1 VSIKLRRIF
10 IIYKKSVY
18 PYRMT
23 VEKKEK
29 KDESGFQQHAGGYGR
44 EGGYHPG
51 SPRHSMAKN
60 EYAMPYT
67 NSPAEKDMKE
77 IKEGGYPRE
86 GGYGNFVYGKDAG
99 YGAAMGERMHGNVSA
114 HNTPSHSMTNMPG
127 ANSGHS
133 MPFNMPHPSYPRPY
147 PYKEYYQRRYNDY
160 QKDFIINKKKEDL
173 NLNDA
178 ISFLETVKTVFAD
191 DPSIYDSFLEVMRDY
206 KHGKIDAGG
215 VVRAAT
221 TLFKGKPDILEGF
234 NDFLPPE
241 YKIDRGNRRRMR
253 MEPPGR
259 PIERMNERFMPG
271 HERMMDRP
279 DRMGERI
286 VPDRAGERPIPH
298 DRVLPKDMPKVMDA
312 KQFVPGSNPP
322 LSAWDGQQA
331 EEQTVALNFIKKV
344 KSKLNNMKLYKE
356 FIEALTHYQKT
367 KDELVLAKIKKILGD
382 NRDLIDEFLT
392 FMPKGEDSA
401 LAEVKKILEAKNVY
415 EEFLKAMNLFN
426 QKLMEGKELIF
437 FLRAYIKDEKMIE
450 AFKEHLGQHNA
461 GLFESKGDKFVN
473 TEDLGGILGSYRIY
487 KDKGFRSN
495 QDALSKQVLN
505 HVCYSFPLYASEEE
519 DVQFK
524 RSAYMETL
532 YRLEDE
538 RYEIELLIERGE
550 SLIFSFEVFLN
561 SERSA
566 SAEKDGDGDEQLQ
579 DELDLSQLHMPAP
592 LVNEMILF
600 IYGDRGEEIFEEL
613 ISKPRAAMPVILK
626 RMYKLIRYW
635 KLELREKEKLWKDT
649 NERAF
654 YKALDFHLDFKAI
667 DKKYLNFRNF
677 SKHLECDIDVSGM
690 ECMKELAMMLYKLKH
705 DDDSIDDVLKIR
717 NGGASAETAIRLR
730 YFYLLMERL
739 AEIKDKPFFM
749 DVVDLLKGHLEAP
762 VNDFEEK
769 LRIVSKAQAY
779 KLATIDKLLDKIN
792 KREHGHDEMYE
803 VLLGDR
809 LVIRSKNEQDEY
821 AEKYSTNDIDNAF
834 VRDRVF
840 MNRNLR
846 DQRFCFSYR
855 ITVKICR
862 KSYKIKYSED
872 EIDYIFRKGFCRV
885 VQTPK

>member
-1 VSIKLRRIF
+1 
-10 IIYKKSVY
+10 
-18 PYRMT
+18 MT

-29 KDESGFQQHAGGYGR
+29 KDESGFAQHVGGYNR
-44 EGGYHPG
+44 ENGYHPG
-51 SPRHSMAKN
+51 SPRHGMAKN
-60 EYAMPYT
+60 EYAMSYT
-67 NSPAEKDMKE
+67 NSPADKDMKE
-77 IKEGGYPRE
+77 IKESAYPRE
-86 GGYGNFVYGKDAG
+86 GGFGNFGYNKDAG
-99 YGAAMGERMHGNVSA
+99 YSAAMSERMHGNVSA
-114 HNTPSHSMTNMPG
+114 HTTPSHSMASISG
-127 ANSGHS
+127 ASNGHS

-147 PYKEYYQRRYNDY
+147 PYKEYYPRRYNDY

-178 ISFLETVKTVFAD
+178 ISFLETVKTVFSE

-221 TLFKGKPDILEGF
+221 TLFKGKPEILEGF

-259 PIERMNERFMPG
+259 PIERMNERFIPS

-279 DRMGERI
+279 ERITDRIPPDRMGERP
-286 VPDRAGERPIPH
+286 VPH
-298 DRVLPKDMPKVMDA
+298 DRIIPKEIPKVIDA
-312 KQFVPGSNPP
+312 KQFVPGNNPP
-322 LSAWDGQQA
+322 INAWDGQQA

-344 KSKLNNMKLYKE
+344 KSKLNNMKLYKD

-382 NRDLIDEFLT
+382 NRDLIEVFLT

-426 QKLMEGKELIF
+426 QKLMEGRELIF

-495 QDALSKQVLN
+495 QDSLSRQVLN
-505 HVCYSFPLYASEEE
+505 HICYSFPLYASEEE

-561 SERSA
+561 SERSKN
-566 SAEKDGDGDEQLQ
+566 AENDYTGEGDDQLQ

-592 LVNEMILF
+592 LVNELVLF
-600 IYGDRGEEIFEEL
+600 VYGDRGEEIFEEL
-613 ISKPRAAMPVILK
+613 IGKPRAAMPVILK

-654 YKALDFHLDFKAI
+654 YKALDFHLDFKAA

-677 SKHLECDIDVSGM
+677 VKHLECDIDVSKMEGM
-690 ECMKELAMMLYKLKH
+690 RELVTELYKLKH
-705 DDDSIDDVLKIR
+705 SDDSLDDVLAIKDGR
-717 NGGASAETAIRLR
+717 VVVETAARLR
-730 YFYLLMERL
+730 YLYLLMERF
-739 AEIKDKPFFM
+739 AEIKDEPFFT
-749 DVVDLLKGHLEAP
+749 DVIDLLKGHLVTP
-762 VNDFEEK
+762 VADFEEK
-769 LRIVSKAQAY
+769 LRIVSKARAY

-792 KREHGHDEMYE
+792 KRENGHDDMYE
-803 VLLGDR
+803 VSLTNR
-809 LVIRSKNEQDEY
+809 LVIRSKNEEDEY
-821 AEKYSTNDIDNAF
+821 AEKYSTNDIDNEYI
-834 VRDRVF
+834 RDKVF
-840 MNRNLR
+840 MERALR
-846 DQRFCFSYR
+846 DCCFCFCYR

-872 EIDYIFRKGFCRV
+872 EIDYVFRKGFRR
-885 VQTPK
+885 QIRTTK